1 MKKRFLCRYVT
12 PEGETKKE
20 VLEVYSVEDIKY
32 YMAQHQYL
40 LISYKT
46 ESDKI
51 SKLKKKMQRPLKD
64 KELVEFCDQMYFVF
78 SSGTS
83 LIEGLNIIKRGN
95 QNKRVAETIDFLYK
109 EVESGNSLSHAM
121 KSMEHLFPALL
132 IHMVESGEVSSN
144 MEDIFSEMKQYYE
157 KQGDVK
163 GKILSALIQP
173 AILLFIGMIMLVYF
187 LQVALPDLM
196 GNLEID
202 QNQLPMITKVL
213 IAISNF
219 TSEYYLYMIFIIAV
233 TIGGVIFAWQNEK
246 VRFLGHKLILKIP
259 VIGTTL
265 RSLETFRVS
274 LSLYLFL
281 RSDVSILTAL
291 EIIESI
297 LKNTVAKKSVHETR
311 KELLE
316 GNTLSDGFSKVPF
329 FDYKFVKYLEVG
341 EETGSLESVMQ
352 NISTYYRNRIDE
364 IIKKSLSLLE
374 PVLTVTMA
382 VMTGIIVAAVAL
394 PIFSM
399 VDYIQ

>member
-20 VLEVYSVEDIKY
+20 ILEVYSVEDIKY